1 MQDKKEYD
9 FNGFMDIIRELRGEH
24 GCPWDKEQTHVTLKT
39 PMIEECYEAIE
50 AINNKDME
58 NLREELGDILLQVA
72 LNTVIAEENN
82 EFTIDD
88 VVEEVSKKMIR
99 RHPHVFSDET
109 LETTEDV
116 LVKWEDIKKEEKK
129 ESSELEGILRVPR
142 ALPANIRAQKVLKK
156 ANKAGIGLSSY
167 DEAIVKLKI
176 SINEIDEA
184 SKKGSKEEI
193 EVKYESLML
202 TIVNLSIFL
211 GLNAE
216 NSLTNA
222 TDKFINNL

>member
-1 MQDKKEYD
+1 MQEKKEHD

-24 GCPWDKEQTHVTLKT
+24 GCPWDKEQTHESLKT

-50 AINNKDME
+50 AINNKDMD

-72 LNTVIAEENN
+72 LNAVIAEENN
-82 EFTIDD
+82 EFTIND

-109 LETTEDV
+109 LETAEDV
-116 LVKWEDIKKEEKK
+116 IVKWEDIKKEEKN
-129 ESSELEGILRVPR
+129 ESSELEGILRVPK

-156 ANKAGIGLSSY
+156 ANKAGIGISSY
-167 DEAIVKLKI
+167 DEVIIKLKEI
-176 SINEIDEA
+176 INELEEA
-184 SKKGSKEEI
+184 RQTGSSEQI
-193 EVKYESLML
+193 EVKYESLMF